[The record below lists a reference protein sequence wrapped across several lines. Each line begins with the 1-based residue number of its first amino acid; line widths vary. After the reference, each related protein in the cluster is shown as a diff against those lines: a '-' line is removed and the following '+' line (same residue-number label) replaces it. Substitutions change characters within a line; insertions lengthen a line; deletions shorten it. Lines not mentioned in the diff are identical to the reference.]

1 MPTPSKRKKSS
12 PTVADVAAAA
22 GVGKA
27 TAARAL
33 GRYGQVSAEVR
44 EKVLVAAENLGY
56 RPNELARSMTTGRS
70 GMIGVVVGDIEN
82 PFFSLAVRGIADVAQ
97 NSGFTVVVA
106 NSGEKIEAE
115 REAVQTLLAKRVDG
129 MIVTPCLSRDTGH
142 LKEVVRAGVPLV
154 LMDRAVPEIEV
165 DTVTAND
172 REAAI
177 EATQL
182 LLRSGHRRIA
192 YVTACDTP
200 KGRGFVESDIHITSV
215 RERIDGFLH
224 ICREADVI
232 NPEECVILGANNHA
246 ETRALVEAMLKSKNP
261 PSAVLASDSQ
271 VGLGVFEVVRDLGR
285 SIPQDLS
292 LITFHNADW
301 TRVTCP
307 PITVIDQP
315 VYLLGSTAASLMNN
329 RLLGNTEPPSRVVL
343 PSTLVERG
351 SVSQLNISDSAT
363 EGS

>member
-1 MPTPSKRKKSS
+1 MPIPPKRKKLS
-12 PTVADVAAAA
+12 PTVADVATAA

-33 GRYGQVSAEVR
+33 GRYGQVSAKVR
-44 EKVLVAAENLGY
+44 EKVFATAENLGY

-70 GMIGVVVGDIEN
+70 GTIGVVVGDIEN
-82 PFFSLAVRGIADVAQ
+82 PFFSVAVRGIADVAQ
-97 NSGFTVVVA
+97 QSGFTVVVA
-106 NSGEKIEAE
+106 NSGEEIDAE
-115 REAVQTLLAKRVDG
+115 REAVQTLLSKRVDG
-129 MIVTPCLSRDTGH
+129 MIVTPCRSRDIGH
-142 LKEVVRAGVPLV
+142 LEEVVRAGVPLV
-154 LMDRAVPEIEV
+154 LMDRAVPELEV

-182 LLRSGHRRIA
+182 LLRLGHRRIA

-224 ICREADVI
+224 ICREAGVV
-232 NPEECVILGANNHA
+232 NPEERVIVGANNPV
-246 ETRALVEAMLKSKNP
+246 ETHALVETLLKSENP
-261 PSAVLASDSQ
+261 PSAILASDSQ
-271 VGLGVFEVVRDLGR
+271 VGLTIFEVVRDLGK

-301 TRVTCP
+301 TRVTSP
-307 PITVIDQP
+307 PVTVIDQP
-315 VYLLGSTAASLMNN
+315 VYQLGSTAASLMNS
-329 RLLGNTEPPSRVVL
+329 RLLGNQEPPSRIVL
-343 PSTLVERG
+343 PSTLLERG
-351 SVSQLNISDSAT
+351 SAGQLSIRHQMD
-363 EGS
+363 